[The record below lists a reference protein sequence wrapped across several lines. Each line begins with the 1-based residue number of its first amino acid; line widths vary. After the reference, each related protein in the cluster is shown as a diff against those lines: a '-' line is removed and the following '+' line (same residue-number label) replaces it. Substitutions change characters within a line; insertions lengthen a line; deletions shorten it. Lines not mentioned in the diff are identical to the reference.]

1 MVQDRNLVNLT
12 RKITLDKAPTGPMY
26 TSSLDTKKKSRDLS
40 LLKKASKNT
49 NSFLSLGLGDPSK
62 IPLNLHGPIHS
73 NSYNKHSLNKDAF
86 HLDRTPV
93 ALGGRFPSKEKQ
105 GFFDENNVDEEKL
118 FGMYD
123 VSDDDFKSL
132 K

>member
-1 MVQDRNLVNLT
+1 M
-12 RKITLDKAPTGPMY
+12 AGPVY
-26 TSSLDTKKKSRDLS
+26 TSSLENKQSRGLS
-40 LLKKASKNT
+40 LMKRASKNT

-62 IPLNLHGPIHS
+62 IPLKLHGPVHS
-73 NSYNKHSLNKDAF
+73 NSYNKGGAGSF

-93 ALGGRFPSKEKQ
+93 TLGPRFPTKDKA
-105 GFFDENNVDEEKL
+105 GFFDENNLSEEKL

-123 VSDDDFKSL
+123 VSDTDFKSL